1 MPRKPTRR
9 RNSIYCKCRDSAG
22 TGFNT
27 RQFSVGII
35 NEFCFY
41 IRMKFLRTTVLTVS
55 LLAFLSVPALAQTKI
70 GTVDL
75 RKLFDGYWKTRQ
87 VQTVLNDRK
96 TQLDND
102 DKSMRDDLKKGSDEY
117 QKLLAQ
123 ANDQAISADQRDKRK
138 QAAADKLKQLQ
149 DAKTTIDQF
158 ERQAQIT
165 LSEQGQRMRDNILS
179 DIKAAVAAQ
188 AKVAGYSLVIDTAAE
203 TANATTAVVYSSG
216 ENDLTDAVLKRLN
229 AGRTDSTTP
238 APVVT
243 SPSSLLLNTNKP

>member
-1 MPRKPTRR
+1 
-9 RNSIYCKCRDSAG
+9 
-22 TGFNT
+22 
-27 RQFSVGII
+27 
-35 NEFCFY
+35 
-41 IRMKFLRTTVLTVS
+41 MKLLRTTILTVS
-55 LLAFLSVPALAQTKI
+55 VLACLSVPALAQTKI
-70 GTVDL
+70 ATVDL

-102 DKSMRDDLKKGSDEY
+102 DKNMRDDLKKGSDEY
-117 QKLLAQ
+117 QKLLGQ

-149 DAKTTIDQF
+149 DSKTTIDQF

-179 DIKAAVAAQ
+179 EIKAAVTAQ
-188 AKVAGYSLVIDTAAE
+188 AKAGGYSLVIDAAAE
-203 TANATTAVVYSSG
+203 TANTTTAVVYSSG

-229 AGRTDSTTP
+229 AGAPISITP

-243 SPSSLLLNTNKP
+243 SPSSLLGTNTPGVKLR